1 VAALTRRFDGWEA
14 SRADR
19 RSKLA
24 AELLGALDLRVE
36 PEVAEALGYG
46 ARILDVGRSVAFFD
60 RHEHVADLVLATDLD
75 GFSHRGIA
83 LLSAVVRAAG
93 DEDARSKSMA
103 PLLTRADHDPV
114 SRAAVVLALAD
125 DLEERCP
132 PGIPLAMK
140 CVVTKS
146 EARISMPAL
155 LGWRPR
161 ALDGRFARVFGKQLV
176 VAPGGRSGDLKR

>member
-1 VAALTRRFDGWEA
+1 VREASIAALTRRFDGWEQ
-14 SRADR
+14 SRAAR
-19 RSKLA
+19 RAKLA
-24 AELLGALDLRVE
+24 AELLEALDLKVS
-36 PEVAEALGYG
+36 PEVAEALDYG
-46 ARILDVGRSVAFFD
+46 AQILDVGRSVAFFD

-93 DEDARSKSMA
+93 DEDARSKSYA

-114 SRAAVVLALAD
+114 DRAAVVLALAD

-132 PGIPLAMK
+132 PGVALTMS
-140 CVVTKS
+140 CEVTKK
-146 EARISMPAL
+146 EALVTMPAL

-161 ALDGRFARVFGKQLV
+161 AIDARFERVFGRALV
-176 VAPGGRSGDLKR
+176 VVPRKR